1 MTNSL
6 LQIKI
11 KQRLNKLASF
21 DYDNI
26 QCWQIQEAFNK
37 AQLDWV
43 RRQIYGIN
51 SRKEGMEQSTGLV
64 DDLRILLTDASLKKI
79 NNKKE
84 YAECEIPENYLY
96 YSRVD
101 AYAMTDCC
109 PKRRMTVYEVEEAN
123 ISVILN
129 SKNIAPNFEWS
140 ETVATFLGKN
150 LRVYSNESFNIT
162 DVTLVYYRLP
172 RPIQI
177 KGCVNIDD
185 GIAFLQDQTCEF
197 KDDIAEILTMEAAS
211 ILAGD
216 IESQMQ
222 YQRSQ
227 SEIQKE
233 S

>member
-1 MTNSL
+1 MDNTL

-43 RRQIYGIN
+43 RRQIYGMN

-64 DDLRILLTDASLKKI
+64 DDLRILLTDVSLPI
-79 NNKKE
+79 LNKKE
-84 YAECEIPENYLY
+84 WAECKVPKNYLY

-101 AYAMTDCC
+101 AYAVTECC
-109 PKRRMTVYEVEEAN
+109 PKRRLTVYEVEEAN

-129 SKNIAPNFEWS
+129 SNNIKPNFEWA
-140 ETVATFLGKN
+140 ETVSTFLGEN
-150 LRVYSNESFNIT
+150 LRVYSNETFDIT
-162 DVTLVYYRLP
+162 DVTLVYYRTP
-172 RPIQI
+172 RPVQI
-177 KGCVNIDD
+177 KGCVNTED
-185 GIAFLQDQTCEF
+185 GTTFGTDQICEF
-197 KDDIAEILTMEAAS
+197 KDDIAEILVMEAAA

-222 YQRSQ
+222 YQRSEQ
-227 SEIQKE
+227 EVTKE

>member
-43 RRQIYGIN
+43 RKQVYGMN

-64 DDLRILLTDASLKKI
+64 DDLRILLTDASLKI

-101 AYAMTDCC
+101 AYALTKCC

-140 ETVATFLGKN
+140 ETVVTFLGPN
-150 LRVYSNESFNIT
+150 LRVYSNETFDIT

-177 KGCVNIDD
+177 KGCVNMDT
-185 GIAFLQDQTCEF
+185 GSEYGSDQTCEF
-197 KDDIAEILTMEAAS
+197 KDDIAEILAMEAAA

-222 YQRSQ
+222 YQRSE
-227 SEIQKE
+227 SDIQKE